1 MTDELA
7 SQETLDAWEV
17 ASERAEAALDAVAE
31 AALKHVATSVLAAVP
46 DAVFLEV
53 SFGSFGDGLVAE
65 SLHVDGDP
73 EELPELADDV
83 HDALDDLN
91 EYNAG
96 TWMRFVLDEDDE
108 ESDDDDDRAGVAE
121 GVVDSD
127 AEASADPPL
136 LIDLTLVR
144 ERLG

>member
-1 MTDELA
+1 VTDELA
-7 SQETLDAWEV
+7 AQETLDAWEV

-31 AALKHVATSVLAAVP
+31 AALRHVATSVLAAVP

-53 SFGSFGDGLVAE
+53 TFGSFGDGLVAE

-73 EELPELADDV
+73 EDLPELADDV

-91 EYNAG
+91 EYNSG
-96 TWMRFVLDEDDE
+96 TWMRFVVDDDDEDGDDEDD
-108 ESDDDDDRAGVAE
+108 RPGVAE
-121 GVVDSD
+121 GVAGGD